1 MKLPAIPALL
11 AAVLVLSHA
20 GSAEA
25 QALLTVEDFD
35 DLTDWTS
42 DGYVDV
48 ALADTPL
55 FQGTHA
61 ASLTFRSGDTWAAL
75 SRSFSTR
82 QDWSGFSRLR
92 IEVYPTAALLD
103 GVFSPTVK
111 VMSGSEVLL
120 EERRGGLMLNQWN
133 TITFDLGG
141 IDTAD
146 LAQVSYVELYQA
158 DVTNPGTVAF
168 YVDYLRLVPGGE
180 PDAGCRTEILFTPNA
195 MMAFDFWTLE
205 APSVPIRY
213 RSRWAGTTFET
224 EIGLVEEAGVRF
236 YYTAASSDYPQFDG
250 LSLYRDETTE
260 VIPALDRPMC
270 VGLYLHEL
278 ATWLSGSIG
287 WDWPTAIGIID
298 WGYLDRIVSA
308 AAARGKRMIWSEP
321 GYAWETIYGDAG
333 AVGWIRGWGNAVVV
347 MFATNFPDQIW
358 SSREYAYALAGRL
371 GIELGDSVQAWYFDD
386 LGIPYDRM
394 TTVWLF
400 ALGYGSGGRVF
411 QLEGAAEAF
420 DPASA
425 FMQGTT
431 DFIGM
436 VPDPACI
443 TAVEITGIGV
453 TGITETQAT
462 VQWTTNV
469 AADSR
474 VEYGPAPDYGNRTP
488 LDPAYTPYHAVAL
501 TGLAPSSLYHF
512 RVRSADP
519 SANAATSEDQTFSTA
534 GGEIEEGAGE
544 ETGPEPADAE
554 ESVED
559 SADPSP
565 DGPVENPDIADTAV
579 EADAAADGSTDPADA
594 DAEAG
599 GSGQGGCSC
608 SLVLR

>member
-1 MKLPAIPALL
+1 MRLLANATLL
-11 AAVLVLSHA
+11 AAVLALSLA
-20 GSAEA
+20 GSAAA

-48 ALADTPL
+48 TLADSPL

-75 SRSFSTR
+75 SRSFSSR

-92 IEVYPTAALLD
+92 MEVYPTAAVLD

-111 VMSGSEVLL
+111 VMTGSEVLL

-133 TITFDLGG
+133 TITLDLGG
-141 IDTAD
+141 IDAAD
-146 LAQVSYVELYQA
+146 LAQVTAIELYQA
-158 DVTNPGTVAF
+158 DVTNPGSVTF
-168 YVDYLRLVPGGE
+168 LVDYLRLVPGGE
-180 PDAGCRTEILFTPNA
+180 PDAGCRTEILFTSNA
-195 MMAFDFWTLE
+195 VMAFDYWTLE
-205 APSVPIRY
+205 VPSVPIRY
-213 RSRWAGTTFET
+213 RTRWAGTESET
-224 EIGLVEEAGVRF
+224 EMGLAEEAGVRF
-236 YYTAASSDYPQFDG
+236 YYAAASSDYPQFDG
-250 LSLYRDETTE
+250 LSLYRDEATE
-260 VIPALDRPMC
+260 VLPALDRPMC

-278 ATWLSGSIG
+278 ATYLSGSIG

-333 AVGWIRGWGNAVVV
+333 AVGWIQGWGDAVVV

-358 SSREYAYALAGRL
+358 NSREYAYALAGRL

-400 ALGYGSGGRVF
+400 ALGYGSGARVF
-411 QLEGAAEAF
+411 QLEGAEGAF
-420 DPASA
+420 DLASP

-436 VPDPACI
+436 VRDPACI
-443 TAVEITGIGV
+443 TAIEISGIGV
-453 TGITETQAT
+453 TGVTETQAT
-462 VQWTTNV
+462 IQWTTNV

-474 VEYGPAPDYGNRTP
+474 VEYGPAPDYGSRSP
-488 LDPAYTPYHAVAL
+488 LDPAYTPSHAVAL
-501 TGLAPSSLYHF
+501 SGLAPFSLYHF

-519 SANAATSEDQTFSTA
+519 SANAAVSEDLTFTTA
-534 GGEIEEGAGE
+534 GGEIEDDAGE

-554 ESVED
+554 DSVDE
-559 SADPSP
+559 SP
-565 DGPVENPDIADTAV
+565 DSSVENPDMPDIPDTV
-579 EADAAADGSTDPADA
+579 GEADAATDGSTDPADA
-594 DAEAG
+594 DVEAG
-599 GSGQGGCSC
+599 GGDGGCSC